1 MELTS
6 VLLAVLGAV
15 SVSIAIAS
23 LTLRRS
29 SKMEDATRHLVE
41 AVRDIGRYPEVSLAE
56 KKRKAI
62 LALAPKTFYY
72 LDENQVRDLYTQV
85 SQELKP
91 KRIKTRE
98 IEETKK
104 GITAK
109 IKFLEPKYE
118 KGRAKEVTKSYDV
131 EQTSVM
137 MYNEIEHYLV
147 ENDKVTF
154 GLEEFEYDES
164 SIAEFQA
171 MCEHMESKLNF
182 SVPREL
188 RNKFVSN
195 KMVDFALQ
203 NLEKLTRVSGYV
215 AVQGE
220 LSVVDISKDGYTL
233 SLVHPLSQHLA
244 PGAYDTTIQVTC
256 ASDCVT
262 PLGKSTFKRDK
273 LIKITCLG
281 KVVSWHTQ
289 DAVLE
294 ISPIA
299 IY

>member
-1 MELTS
+1 MAIELT
-6 VLLAVLGAV
+6 VVFAVLAATTIGLV
-15 SVSIAIAS
+15 G
-23 LTLRRS
+23 LTLLRRS
-29 SKMEDATRHLVE
+29 SKVEDATRHLAE

-62 LALAPKTFYY
+62 LALGPKTFYY
-72 LDENQVRDLYTQV
+72 IDENQVRDLYTQV
-85 SQELKP
+85 FQELKP

-98 IEETKK
+98 TEETKK

-118 KGRAKEVTKSYDV
+118 KGRGKEVTKSYEV
-131 EQTSVM
+131 EQTLAT
-137 MYNEIEHYLV
+137 MYNEIEQYLV

-154 GLEEFEYDES
+154 GLEEFEYDKS

-182 SVPREL
+182 SVPEEL
-188 RNKFVSN
+188 QSKFLSD
-195 KMVDFALQ
+195 KMTDFAVQ
-203 NLEKLTRVSGYV
+203 NLEKLSHVSGYV

-233 SLVHPLSQHLA
+233 SLTHPLSQHLA
-244 PGAYDTTIQVTC
+244 PGVYDTTIQVTC
-256 ASDCVT
+256 TSDCVT
-262 PLGKSTFKRDK
+262 PSGKSTFKRDK

-281 KVVSWHTQ
+281 KVVSWRTQ
-289 DAVLE
+289 DAALE
-294 ISPIA
+294 IGPIA